1 VAELEF
7 YCEGTYL
14 IGGGDITCMEPH
26 GRQSLKEA
34 FCNSCNCAFAQV
46 AEHIGKEKLARYVD
60 LMGVTDTLSFD
71 GVTTVAGNFD
81 VTDASLE
88 QVAWS
93 AIGQH
98 HDQINPC
105 AFLTYMGA
113 VAAEGVGVKPYIVK
127 EVSVGGSATYEAHGQ
142 KTDRVVS
149 KQTAETLR
157 EYLRNNVVNHYGVE
171 NFPDVEVCA
180 KTGTA
185 EVGGGKAPNAT
196 FAGFVADPAYPLAF
210 VVVVEEGGYGR
221 GACIPIASKVLI
233 ACMNAL
239 DGV

>member
-1 VAELEF
+1 
-7 YCEGTYL
+7 
-14 IGGGDITCMEPH
+14 
-26 GRQSLKEA
+26 
-34 FCNSCNCAFAQV
+34 
-46 AEHIGKEKLARYVD
+46 
-60 LMGVTDTLSFD
+60 MGVTEPLSFD
-71 GVTTVAGNFD
+71 GITTVAGNFD
-81 VTDASLE
+81 VADATPE

-105 AFLTYMGA
+105 SFLTYMGA
-113 VAAEGVGVKPYIVK
+113 VAGEGVGVVPYIVK
-127 EVSVGGSATYEAHGQ
+127 EVSVGNSTTYQASPQ

-149 KQTAETLR
+149 RQTAETLR

-196 FAGFVADPAYPLAF
+196 FTGFVADPDYPLAF
-210 VVVVEEGGYGR
+210 IVLVEEGGYGR
-221 GACIPIASKVLI
+221 EACIPIASKVLK
-233 ACMNAL
+233 ACMNAM
-239 DGV
+239 DGL